1 MRNIFFRQ
9 FFILFALL
17 IMLINTGKASAFM
30 PEDTGKVVAK
40 TQPKPRPKKKAPI
53 DDKVVYH
60 ARDSIRLDA
69 VNKKVFLYGDA
80 SVKYGDLELK
90 AAYIDLSMDS
100 NIANARGVEN
110 KDSGKVIGK
119 PEFHQGSD
127 VFYADQIRYNF
138 KSKKGRINDIR
149 TKEGD
154 GYVFGKIVKKDSDGV
169 YYMKDG
175 TYTTC
180 EEPDPHFY
188 IKAVKLKV
196 IPHDQIV
203 TGPAWLVIEGVPTP
217 LAIPFGF
224 FPLEQGRH
232 SGILIPSYGVSQS
245 QGYYLQNGGYYLGI
259 SDHLD
264 MQLRGDIYSYGS
276 WAQRD
281 IINYDQRYQY
291 SGNITFGYALTK
303 LPITGTTD
311 FSKENSWN
319 IAWTNSQDPKA
330 RPNSTFMAS
339 VNAGSTNYYTNTS
352 YNPSAFLQN
361 TLSSN
366 VSFSQN
372 FAGTPLHLTAS
383 ADHSENTI
391 NHTVNIDLPVLTF
404 SVDRMYPA
412 KWFESGTAA
421 VNPNKWYNNI
431 SFTVT
436 TSAENKIATTD
447 SLLFKPQTLRQMQNG
462 VNTTI
467 PLSGNFRIF
476 RYFTLTP
483 SFNLTSTQY
492 FQTVREKFNNIKD
505 SIVRDTVQGFQ
516 MANTYNANVSL
527 TTNIYSLY
535 SIGVHRAISIRDVI
549 YPTIGFTYQPDFSSS
564 AYNYFQYVQYDAQ
577 GDKQRYSIFENGIY
591 GGPSAGKQEA
601 VNMALANNVEMKLRR
616 HTDSGVVYK
625 KVTLI
630 ERFTISTSYNTV
642 ADSFKWADIS
652 INGNTTLFKKL
663 AVNYSGVIDP
673 YKMNTYGE
681 NINQLVWDNS
691 GVGRFVSN
699 SLTLSTTLT
708 QGSGAGKQQGQGQ
721 NQGQQNQS
729 LGASQ
734 DKSNQGLQFT
744 SPDQYFDYIQNRP
757 AYYAPLEL
765 NQWSITMNYSI
776 SSSINSGT
784 NSANTTTQGL
794 TVNMSA
800 QVTKYWKASVYTG
813 YDFVGH
819 QFTSTSISATR
830 DMHCWVLIFNTI
842 PFGFH
847 QDFSV
852 EIHVKSAVLQDLKLT
867 RQRDWEDTQQYQ

>member
-1 MRNIFFRQ
+1 MAA
-9 FFILFALL
+9 IL
-17 IMLINTGKASAFM
+17 
-30 PEDTGKVVAK
+30 PHDTAK
-40 TQPKPRPKKKAPI
+40 TAIVKPRNKAKQKGPI

-60 ARDSIRLDA
+60 ARDSIRFDA
-69 VNKKVFLYGDA
+69 AAKKVYLYGDA
-80 SVKYGDLELK
+80 SVKYQDLELK

-100 NIANARGVEN
+100 NIANAHGVEN
-110 KDSGKVIGK
+110 NDSGKTIGK
-119 PEFHQGSD
+119 PEFHQGAD
-127 VFYADQIRYNF
+127 VFYADVIRYNF
-138 KSKKGRINDIR
+138 KSKKGRINNIR
-149 TKEGD
+149 TKEGE
-154 GYVFGKIVKKDSDGV
+154 GYVFGKTVKRDSDGV

-180 EEPDPHFY
+180 EEKDPHFY
-188 IKAVKLKV
+188 IMAVKLKV

-224 FPLEQGRH
+224 FPLQQGRH
-232 SGILIPSYGVSQS
+232 SGILIPAYGVSQS

-291 SGNITFGYALTK
+291 TGNITFGYSLVK
-303 LPITGTTD
+303 QPIEGTTD

-319 IAWTNSQDPKA
+319 IAWSNQQDPKA

-352 YNPSAFLQN
+352 YNPATFLNN

-372 FAGTPLHLTAS
+372 FQGTPFHLTAS
-383 ADHSENTI
+383 ADHTENTI
-391 NHTVNIDLPVLTF
+391 THSVDIDLPVLTF
-404 SVDRMYPA
+404 SVDRIYPA
-412 KWFESGTAA
+412 KWFQSSDAV
-421 VNPNKWYNNI
+421 VNPNKWYNNV
-431 SFTVT
+431 SFTIN
-436 TSAENKIATTD
+436 TSAENRIATVD

-462 VNTTI
+462 LTTNI
-467 PLSGNFRIF
+467 PISGNFRVF

-483 SFNLTSTQY
+483 AVNITSTEY
-492 FQTVREKFNNIKD
+492 FQTIRQKWNNGKD
-505 SIVRDTVQGFQ
+505 SIVTDTVQGFQ
-516 MANTYNANVSL
+516 MANTYNATLSL
-527 TTNIYSLY
+527 TTNVYSLY
-535 SIGVHRAISIRDVI
+535 SLGVHRAITIRDVI
-549 YPTIGFTYQPDFSSS
+549 YPSIGFTYQPDFSSS
-564 AYNYFQYVQYDAQ
+564 AYNYFQNVQYDQ
-577 GDKQRYSIFENGIY
+577 YGHTTRYSIFQNGIY

-601 VNMALANNVEMKLRR
+601 VNMSLANNIEMKIRQ

-642 ADSFKWADIS
+642 ADSFKWADIA
-652 INGNTTLFKKL
+652 INANTTLFKKL
-663 AVNYSGVIDP
+663 AVNYSGTIDP
-673 YKMNTYGE
+673 YEMNAYGE
-681 NINQLVWDNS
+681 NINQLVWQNNEI
-691 GVGRFVSN
+691 GRFVNN

-708 QGSGAGKQQGQGQ
+708 QGSGTKQTGQGQ
-721 NQGQQNQS
+721 NQSQQSQS
-729 LGASQ
+729 GES
-734 DKSNQGLQFT
+734 KSTSTNSGLQFT

-765 NQWSITMNYSI
+765 NQWSVTMNYSI
-776 SSSINSGT
+776 ANTLNTGINS
-784 NSANTTTQGL
+784 AYTTTQGL

-800 QVTKYWKASVYTG
+800 QVTKYWKASVFTG

-830 DMHCWVLIFNTI
+830 DMHCWELIFNTI

-852 EIHVKSAVLQDLKLT
+852 EVHVKSSVLQDLKLT